1 MAAVREAPSKRE
13 ALDKESRLL
22 MPTTDPTF
30 NNWVVTFD
38 ETILGEWTDIRLIK
52 TLIAYNTVISLTW

>member
-1 MAAVREAPSKRE
+1 VAAVREAPSKRE

-38 ETILGEWTDIRLIK
+38 ETILGE
-52 TLIAYNTVISLTW
+52 